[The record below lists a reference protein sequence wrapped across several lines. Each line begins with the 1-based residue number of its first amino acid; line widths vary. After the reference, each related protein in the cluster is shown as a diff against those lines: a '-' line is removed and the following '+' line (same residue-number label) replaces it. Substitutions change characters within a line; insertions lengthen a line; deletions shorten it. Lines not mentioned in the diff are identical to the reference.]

1 MRKVTAEGLVATPA
15 SEGRCTIK
23 CIHNAP
29 PEFESM
35 IVNMW
40 AGKTAD
46 EAYETLSKPD
56 VTVTNQSDKDTQL
69 EKIVALNERIKLHAP
84 RSSAMQA
91 DQLTF
96 ARTASL
102 PQLIEKLPDG
112 YTAKSLWSIL

>member
-1 MRKVTAEGLVATPA
+1 MRKVTAEGLVPTPA

-29 PEFESM
+29 PEFESV

-56 VTVTNQSDKDTQL
+56 VTVTNQSDKDVQL
-69 EKIVALNERIKLHAP
+69 PKLLKLN
-84 RSSAMQA
+84 
-91 DQLTF
+91 DF
-96 ARTASL
+96 
-102 PQLIEKLPDG
+102 
-112 YTAKSLWSIL
+112 AKSVMAAEA